1 MVDDQHA
8 VLSARLQA
16 FASSSGPDAA
26 TVRQVLDLVAAGRP
40 WDRSTPM
47 HVTASALILHPPTR
61 RVLLRW
67 HERQAAWMQVGGHG
81 DPGERDP
88 LEVALREGE
97 EETGLRDL
105 VAWPEPALQHVVIVP
120 VPANEHEP
128 AHHHADLRFFL
139 ATSHPD
145 RASPERPTA
154 PLRWLD
160 VPSAVETTSED
171 NVRET
176 IRRAG
181 LLLASRPAALT

>member
-1 MVDDQHA
+1 MTVHDEHA
-8 VLSARLQA
+8 VLRARLHA
-16 FASSSGPDAA
+16 LASSRGSDAA
-26 TVRQVLDLVAAGRP
+26 TVRQVLDLVAGGQP

-47 HVTASALILHPPTR
+47 HVTGSALILHPPTQ

-67 HERQAAWMQVGGHG
+67 HERQAAWIQVGGHG

-97 EETGLRDL
+97 EEAGLRDL
-105 VAWPEPALQHVVIVP
+105 VPWPEPVLQHVAIVP
-120 VPANEHEP
+120 VPANKHEL

-139 ATSHPD
+139 ATNHPD
-145 RASPERPTA
+145 AVSPERPSA

-160 VPSAVETTSED
+160 LPRADEITSEE

-181 LLLASRPAALT
+181 VLLASQR